1 MLFFDSNDLLSQF
14 KLRKRKNEL
23 ANEKEFYLKKI
34 NEVKEERKALQNN
47 NYLLEKFAREK
58 YLMKKPSED
67 IYVIEDENQK

>member
-23 ANEKEFYLKKI
+23 ANEKEFYLKRI

-47 NYLLEKFAREK
+47 NHLLEKFAREK